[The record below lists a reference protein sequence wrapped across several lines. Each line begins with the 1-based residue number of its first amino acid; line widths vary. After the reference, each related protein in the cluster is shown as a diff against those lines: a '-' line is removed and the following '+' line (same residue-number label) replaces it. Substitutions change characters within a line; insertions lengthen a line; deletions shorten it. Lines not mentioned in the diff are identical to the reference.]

1 MVPVNNVRIL
11 IAKLSNPNS
20 WNLFLH
26 SIPTSSQ
33 VCPSPVRLGLDFGL
47 GLGLG
52 LANLDGNVN
61 GPELDNL
68 LTMFQKLCKPLIQ
81 SPD

>member
-1 MVPVNNVRIL
+1 MDSKQCL
-11 IAKLSNPNS
+11 
-20 WNLFLH
+20 LFCPLKFLDAI
-26 SIPTSSQ
+26 SISTSSQ
-33 VCPSPVRLGLDFGL
+33 VCPSPVRPGLDFGL

-52 LANLDGNVN
+52 LANLDENVN